1 MENLA
6 LRQQLS
12 VMKRKNPKPRIS
24 NFHRLSW
31 IILSLVWEEWKNA
44 LLIVKPE
51 TVIAWHRVGFRIFW
65 RFKSRN
71 KGGRPKVSRELIG
84 LIKRMAQ
91 ENTTRG
97 APRIHGEILKLGYEL
112 SESTVSKYM
121 PKTAPTEN
129 AQQNWRTFLANHRE
143 VLAGMDF
150 FTVPTISFK
159 VLYGF
164 FILSHDRR
172 RILTFDVTENPTSD
186 WVIQRLRNAFP
197 GEYATKYLIFDKG
210 SVFSSDF
217 KKIVE
222 EFGIKPKQTAFRS
235 PWQNGK
241 AERWVRSVRA
251 DILDH
256 VIPINREHLLRV
268 MKEYVEYYHHDRIH
282 DGPAKDCGGARS
294 SQQIRTGGRIIA
306 RPRLGGLH
314 HRYEWSQAA

>member
-12 VMKRKNPKPRIS
+12 VMKRKNPKPRVS
-24 NFHRLSW
+24 NFHRRFW
-31 IILSLVWEEWKNA
+31 IILSLVWDEWKNA

-91 ENTTRG
+91 ENTTWG

-121 PKTAPTEN
+121 PKTPPTEN
-129 AQQNWRTFLANHRE
+129 ARQNWRTFLANHRE

-172 RILTFDVTENPTSD
+172 RILTFDVAENPTSD

-210 SVFSSDF
+210 SVFNSDF
-217 KKIVE
+217 KKIVG

-241 AERWVRSVRA
+241 AERWVGSIRA

-282 DGPAKDCGGARS
+282 DGLAKDCPIVRP
-294 SQQIRTGGRIIA
+294 SQQIHTGGRIIA